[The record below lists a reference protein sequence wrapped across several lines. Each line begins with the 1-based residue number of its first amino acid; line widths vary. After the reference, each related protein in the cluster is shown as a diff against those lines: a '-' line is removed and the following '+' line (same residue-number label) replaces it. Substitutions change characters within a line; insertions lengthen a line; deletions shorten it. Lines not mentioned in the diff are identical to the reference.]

1 MRRTRS
7 QLSIAAVALVLGI
20 LVVVQLRATAGSS
33 GLAALSS
40 QDLTVLVANLN
51 ARNDQ
56 LRREA
61 SSLEAELSKLTA
73 NQSRGD
79 DSLLEIA
86 ADLKRVRAYAGLD
99 AVGGP
104 GVSISIRGPID
115 GPGVEEL
122 INELRNAGAEAIVVD
137 GVRIVTGVVVT
148 GPAGQAQV
156 EGVGLSDAFDLGAI
170 GAPDKLTGS
179 LTRSGGVIAQLAATQ
194 PDVVVTVTP
203 VERLEMPATTRTSCR
218 SMVSH
223 AFDTLTRRCQSIPS
237 SRSPWAMSFACAA
250 PIPAAGRPGRSIASA
265 RISGCAARRVPAA
278 SW

>member
-7 QLSIAAVALVLGI
+7 QLTIAAVALILGV
-20 LVVVQLRATAGSS
+20 LVVVQLRAQAGSS

-61 SSLEAELSKLTA
+61 SSLEAELSTLSA

-79 DSLLEIA
+79 DSLIEIA

-104 GVSISIRGPID
+104 GVLISIRGPID

-137 GVRIVTGVVVT
+137 SVRIVTGVVVT
-148 GPAGQAQV
+148 GTAGAAQI
-156 EGVGLSDAFDLGAI
+156 EGFGLGDAFELGAI

-194 PDVVVTVTP
+194 PRVVVTVTP
-203 VERLEMPATTRTSCR
+203 VDRLEMPATTRDL
-218 SMVSH
+218 VPEH
-223 AFDTLTRRCQSIPS
+223 
-237 SRSPWAMSFACAA
+237 
-250 PIPAAGRPGRSIASA
+250 GRPRL
-265 RISGCAARRVPAA
+265 
-278 SW
+278 